1 MKVVYRHYEPNQGLE
16 ELQAKIYTEVSGLPA
31 TVEQIRERN
40 MSRDPKT
47 TLYALTEDG
56 KPLAYVTSRDSR
68 HHVGRTYI
76 FYPWALPNCP
86 GEVQEKIFDDLLTY
100 IKKRKDPPEIA
111 GAVILTSKIPEE
123 QIKFFQKKGFVDK
136 EHVYRCC
143 LDFDINEVSGWKM
156 ANDVS
161 SFSSRLA
168 TIEDLDR
175 LIEISQVAPSMR
187 KAFPNYEA
195 RRSYFKRVLKDG
207 HVVLI
212 FQGDQV
218 VAAGAALK
226 FKPDR
231 LWLTGDKERIIMRFS
246 AVRPGYLHAW
256 KRLVIELSKECKAAG
271 WADTPL
277 RINFWF
283 FIHHTVTSTVARN
296 LAELRL
302 GFEAFEVILTY
313 RDTPRLNS
321 KPKKKLQRGKG

>member
-16 ELQAKIYTEVSGLPA
+16 ELQAKIHTEASGLPA
-31 TVEQIRERN
+31 TAEQIRERN

-86 GEVQEKIFDDLLTY
+86 TEVQEKIFDDLLAY
-100 IKKRKDPPEIA
+100 IKKRKNPIELA
-111 GAVILTSKIPEE
+111 SAAYMTSKIPEE
-123 QIKFFQKKGFVDK
+123 QIRFLQKKGFVEK
-136 EHVYRCC
+136 ERVYRCC
-143 LDFDINEVSGWKM
+143 LDFDINEVSGWEIT
-156 ANDVS
+156 NDIS

-175 LIEISQVAPSMR
+175 LIEISQADPYMR
-187 KAFPNYEA
+187 GSFPTYEM

-207 HVVLI
+207 HVLLVL
-212 FQGDQV
+212 QGDQV

-226 FKPDR
+226 SKPDR
-231 LWLTGDKERIIMRFS
+231 LWLTGDEERIIMRFS

-256 KRLVIELSKECKAAG
+256 KRLVIELSKECEATG

-277 RINFWF
+277 RANFWF
-283 FIHHTVTSTVARN
+283 FTDYGVTSIVQRN

-302 GFEAFEVILTY
+302 GFETFEVILTY
-313 RDTPRLNS
+313 RGTP
-321 KPKKKLQRGKG
+321 